1 MSIKMIN
8 NKNKKVQQNFSNHS
22 AQGTDNAV
30 WYFSKLLH
38 SLIEH
43 IENWSHCNNSI
54 SKIIITCII
63 TLHASEC
70 DRFCFQINSK
80 IIIVKRYE
88 SSSELEKTLF
98 ILIYY
103 IIYSLLR
110 MIGLQFNVNSSRG
123 CMWLIS
129 YNNFHVCGTL
139 HILIIID
146 YIDSYA
152 FIYKYIHI
160 ICLYVY
166 KYLKCTCFIFV
177 RIYKYYKDTY
187 SIRDDT
193 RHIHYQL
200 KNKQTRNKLR

>member
-1 MSIKMIN
+1 MQVGN
-8 NKNKKVQQNFSNHS
+8 NFESMENQNN
-22 AQGTDNAV
+22 
-30 WYFSKLLH
+30 SKL
-38 SLIEH
+38 
-43 IENWSHCNNSI
+43 
-54 SKIIITCII
+54 
-63 TLHASEC
+63 
-70 DRFCFQINSK
+70 
-80 IIIVKRYE
+80 Y
-88 SSSELEKTLF
+88 F
-98 ILIYY
+98 ILYFELARAKKN
-103 IIYSLLR
+103 SLGTNL
-110 MIGLQFNVNSSRG
+110 FFVSKSSG
-123 CMWLIS
+123 CMRFIS

-166 KYLKCTCFIFV
+166 KYLKCTYFIFV

-200 KNKQTRNKLR
+200 K